1 MWNLFVIRFHYGT
14 FSRILQFITSH
25 TFSQLQKSSRTVSH
39 RLAPHNS
46 HLTFFR
52 FSHLKRLTQP
62 IEQSLTHSFILHRL
76 TPSHS
81 IYSHGLSADTFHYVI
96 QNAIAVKAFYLFICF
111 FLSFLIFSLSHFG
124 LYLRSSDK
132 NTKPWWLMEV
142 VRITAYIL
150 DFWHIHSGR
159 SVKKTTKPSS
169 SWYVFYCASTFSKN
183 EERIFFKSYL
193 NALYQTKTQIILYR
207 LESNKIRSKRIT
219 VYS

>member
-25 TFSQLQKSSRTVSH
+25 TFSQLQKPSRTVSH
-39 RLAPHNS
+39 RLTPHNS
-46 HLTFFR
+46 HLTVFR

-132 NTKPWWLMEV
+132 NTKPWWLMEA

-159 SVKKTTKPSS
+159 SVKKKTPSHHLPGMCFTVHPHS
-169 SWYVFYCASTFSKN
+169 RRMKKG
-183 EERIFFKSYL
+183 FF
-193 NALYQTKTQIILYR
+193 
-207 LESNKIRSKRIT
+207 
-219 VYS
+219 